1 MFARLCWQVKKV
13 QTNHVHCMAR
23 QLGYLCVR
31 MDSTINVVVGAH
43 CQSFVLELMFNKAK
57 SVKRHQ
63 QRSPG
68 TMLDNTTN
76 CIF

>member
-1 MFARLCWQVKKV
+1 MLASKNSSNKPCALHSETTRIFMCEDGLC
-13 QTNHVHCMAR
+13 NF
-23 QLGYLCVR
+23 
-31 MDSTINVVVGAH
+31 VVGAQ

-76 CIF
+76 RIF